1 MSPGAIYAVV
11 GLLAAIENVFPPIP
25 ADTAVAIGAFV
36 SGTGRVSTVGIFLLT
51 WGANVAGAAG
61 MYVFARR
68 VGKPFLATRLG
79 RRLVRPARL
88 ARLERLYASYGT
100 WSIFFSRFI
109 PGARAIVPPFAG
121 VAGLSAPRALIPM
134 AAASAIWYG
143 ALTFLVARFVTEI
156 HQVVRIMD
164 RLSMWTLAGAGGVAV
179 VIVVIVVA
187 RRRAVRRVGG
197 SAVGENERGR

>member
-11 GLLAAIENVFPPIP
+11 ALLAAIENLFPPIP

-36 SGTGRVSTVGIFLLT
+36 SGTGRVSTAGIFLLT

-61 MYVFARR
+61 MYLFARR

-79 RRLVRPARL
+79 RRLVKPASL
-88 ARLERLYASYGT
+88 VRLERWYASHGT

-109 PGARAIVPPFAG
+109 PGARAMVPPFAG

-156 HQVVRIMD
+156 HQIARFMD
-164 RLSMWTLAGAGGVAV
+164 RLSIWTLAGAGGVAL
-179 VIVVIVVA
+179 VIVVIVLA
-187 RRRAVRRVGG
+187 RRRTVRRLDGSTVGRKG
-197 SAVGENERGR
+197 RGP